1 MTDYTAAKDKLLL
14 KVVQWIEAFET
25 RAPRAQFYHDL
36 GHLALKD
43 AQSHAE
49 PKPSVGVICE
59 LGALIAKP
67 PTLGE
72 VSGPCYFVS
81 RRLLKETVAALL
93 AKDADI
99 ATVIRDNDEKMEE
112 IERLKALIKANNSF
126 TAELDHRL
134 RNPDIAAK
142 DAEIERL
149 KTELHSRYLV
159 AQGAINARQEMEA
172 EATRLMRENEALRNP
187 DIKAACE
194 KLDFDVWVR
203 LPGASD
209 LIYHGKLTPHSRGVI
224 ARAILTR
231 EPG

>member
-1 MTDYTAAKDKLLL
+1 MTEYTAAKDKLLM
-14 KVVQWIEAFET
+14 KVVQWIAAFET
-25 RAPRAQFYHDL
+25 CAPRAQFYHDL

-49 PKPSVGVICE
+49 PKPSVGVIYE

-72 VSGPCYFVS
+72 VSESCYFVS

-93 AKDADI
+93 AKDAEI
-99 ATVIRDNDEKMEE
+99 ATVIRDNDAKIEE
-112 IERLKALIKANNSF
+112 IERLKAK
-126 TAELDHRL
+126 
-134 RNPDIAAK
+134 
-142 DAEIERL
+142 
-149 KTELHSRYLV
+149 LHSRYLI

-224 ARAILTR
+224 ARAILMR

>member
-93 AKDADI
+93 AKDAEI
-99 ATVIRDNDEKMEE
+99 ATVIRDNDAKIEE
-112 IERLKALIKANNSF
+112 IERLKAK
-126 TAELDHRL
+126 
-134 RNPDIAAK
+134 
-142 DAEIERL
+142 
-149 KTELHSRYLV
+149 LHSRYLI

-187 DIKAACE
+187 DIKAAAKRLNSLNVTVVNGHTDPSYVGE
-194 KLDFDVWVR
+194 MIWKSKLAV
-203 LPGASD
+203 
-209 LIYHGKLTPHSRGVI
+209 T
-224 ARAILTR
+224 RAILTR

>member
-1 MTDYTAAKDKLLL
+1 MTESERDRLLL
-14 KVVQWIEAFET
+14 KVVQWVELFET
-25 RAPRAQFYHDL
+25 CAPRGQTYHDL
-36 GHLALKD
+36 GHLAIKLRA
-43 AQSHAE
+43 AQPHTE

-93 AKDADI
+93 AKDAEI
-99 ATVIRDNDEKMEE
+99 ATVIRDNDAKIEE
-112 IERLKALIKANNSF
+112 IERLKAK
-126 TAELDHRL
+126 
-134 RNPDIAAK
+134 
-142 DAEIERL
+142 
-149 KTELHSRYLV
+149 LHSRYLI

-203 LPGASD
+203 LPSASD

-224 ARAILTR
+224 ARAILMR